1 MYSIYVFISTV
12 FIYLYVC
19 IRIGCLFIYIVDISK
34 KTKRSK
40 PGQSKIIRKELHE
53 FDLGTFQSQY
63 LNIFLG
69 EIAAEP
75 C

>member
-1 MYSIYVFISTV
+1 M
-12 FIYLYVC
+12 YVC
-19 IRIGCLFIYIVDISK
+19 IRIRIGCLFIYIVDISK

-40 PGQSKIIRKELHE
+40 PGQSKILQKELHE
-53 FDLGTFQSQY
+53 FDLGTFQPQY

-69 EIAAEP
+69 EAAAEP